1 MKKEYKITLF
11 CAEMNE
17 EDIKAM
23 NGRFYQAMEE
33 AMGIDNGWG
42 LIIEEIKEDK

>member
-1 MKKEYKITLF
+1 MKKEYKITF

-23 NGRFYQAMEE
+23 NSCFYQAMEE
-33 AMGIDNGWG
+33 AMDIDHCWG
-42 LIIEEIKEDK
+42 LKIEKIEEEK